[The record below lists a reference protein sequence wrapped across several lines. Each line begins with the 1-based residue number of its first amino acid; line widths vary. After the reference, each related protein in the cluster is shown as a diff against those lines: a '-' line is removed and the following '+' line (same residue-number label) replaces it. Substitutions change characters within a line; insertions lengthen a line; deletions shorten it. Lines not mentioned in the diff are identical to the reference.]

1 MLTRVPFVPPEGFVN
16 LLMSG
21 ISPRIQVTPPTYPT
35 LSDYQASFDVFQSRP
50 SQSSEVGTSQI
61 GTAVEAFDLRS
72 PDLVDL
78 VDVEHKICD
87 FSSSNLDDVL
97 NFNADDL
104 RILQPFLND

>member
-1 MLTRVPFVPPEGFVN
+1 VLTRVPFVPPEGFVN

-61 GTAVEAFDLRS
+61 GTAGFLTGWIYNTIF
-72 PDLVDL
+72 LIFL
-78 VDVEHKICD
+78 
-87 FSSSNLDDVL
+87 LL
-97 NFNADDL
+97 
-104 RILQPFLND
+104 ILMMF